1 MKYFSLFSLII
12 QLLTKID
19 LDMILS
25 TEKNLLR
32 DETMQQTLRLRLQLV
47 TLVPLKSDR
56 LLGENSQRVT

>member
-1 MKYFSLFSLII
+1 
-12 QLLTKID
+12 
-19 LDMILS
+19 MILS